1 MPSGEVST
9 VHREIAW
16 RANVGPGINS
26 TSIVQ
31 TAATAAVERSEA
43 LDALRAALSD
53 RGSETGSL
61 PRGFANALQ
70 HPHPQEGGRAHTQ
83 LARLAPQDVPLL
95 GRHADWHHLI
105 QRLLYLELDLF
116 SPFPHAAARLDT
128 LDLPPLPL
136 LGRHHLVGYCRC
148 SHLRR

>member
-9 VHREIAW
+9 VRGEIAW

-31 TAATAAVERSEA
+31 TAATAAVERSEG
-43 LDALRAALSD
+43 LDALCAALSH
-53 RGSETGSL
+53 RTSETGSL

-70 HPHPQEGGRAHTQ
+70 HPHAKERGGAYTE
-83 LARLAPQDVPLL
+83 LARLAPQDGPLL

-105 QRLLYLELDLF
+105 PRLLCLRLDLF
-116 SPFPHAAARLDT
+116 
-128 LDLPPLPL
+128 
-136 LGRHHLVGYCRC
+136 
-148 SHLRR
+148 